1 MIIARISKFTI
12 AEFGIKLST
21 HVIIFATTGLLH
33 NRARRHRYPK
43 SILTDI
49 FHLFL

>member
-21 HVIIFATTGLLH
+21 HVIIFATRGLF
-33 NRARRHRYPK
+33 NNA
-43 SILTDI
+43 T
-49 FHLFL
+49 